1 VILVVDASAVID
13 GLVGSLDG
21 AAHSVM
27 AEIEAGDVA
36 APNVIDVEILHV
48 LRKLE
53 RRKELSEAEA
63 DQARELFLG
72 MRITRYETY
81 GLANRIWTLRH
92 NLTCYD
98 AAYVALAEALEAP
111 ILTCDA
117 KMAGATGHNAEIRL
131 YGD

>member
-1 VILVVDASAVID
+1 MID

-21 AAHSVM
+21 EIDAAM
-27 AEIEAGDVA
+27 AEIERSDVV
-36 APNVIDVEILHV
+36 APNVIDVEVLHV

-53 RRKELSEAEA
+53 RRKEVSGAEA
-63 DQARELFLG
+63 DQGRELFLG
-72 MRITRYETY
+72 MNITRYETY

-92 NLTCYD
+92 NLTPYD

-131 YGD
+131 YGSRRIPRPSG